1 MRLGSVIDDFTADS
15 TQGPINFYKWIG
27 ESWCLLFSHP
37 ADFTPVCTT
46 ELGKMAVLIDEFK
59 KRDVKIVGLSCDKL
73 ESHVDW
79 IKDIKSYCLD
89 IKGEF
94 PYPIIS
100 DSKRELAVKL
110 DMISEEDKDNPD
122 CAMTIRSLYI
132 IGPDKKVKLMMI
144 YPTSTGRNI
153 QEILRCIDS
162 LQLVHRLKTV
172 ATPANWVPG
181 EKVMIL
187 PSVKDE
193 ELDKLFPNGHDKCTM
208 PSSVNYLRTTTDY

>member
-1 MRLGSVIDDFTADS
+1 MRLGTVVPDFSAVT
-15 TQGPINFYKWIG
+15 TKGPIKFYEWAG
-27 ESWCLLFSHP
+27 ESWCVLFSHP
-37 ADFTPVCTT
+37 SDFTPVCTT
-46 ELGKMAVLIDEFK
+46 ELGKMAVLVDEFT
-59 KRDVKIVGLSCDKL
+59 KRNVKVLGLSCDKL

-79 IKDIKSYCLD
+79 INDIKSYCLD

-100 DSKRELAVKL
+100 DSTRDLAVQL
-110 DMISEEDKDNPD
+110 DMIAEEDKDNVEL
-122 CAMTIRSLYI
+122 ALTIRSLYI
-132 IGPDKKVKLMMI
+132 IGPDKKVKLMMV

-162 LQLVHRLKTV
+162 LQLCDRKNTI

-187 PSVKDE
+187 PTVKDE
-193 ELDKLFPNGHDKCTM
+193 DLDTLFPNGYEKRSM
-208 PSSVNYLRTTTDY
+208 PSSVDYLRTTTDY

>member
-1 MRLGSVIDDFTADS
+1 MSDCYTYIRIFISCLQLLHILLL
-15 TQGPINFYKWIG
+15 N
-27 ESWCLLFSHP
+27 WCLFFSHP

-46 ELGKMAVLIDEFK
+46 ELGKLAVLSDEFK
-59 KRDVKIVGLSCDKL
+59 KRNVKLLGLSCDKI
-73 ESHVDW
+73 ESHLNW
-79 IKDIKSYCLD
+79 IEDIKSYCHD

-94 PYPIIS
+94 PYPIIG

-110 DMISEEDKDNPD
+110 NMISEEDKDNLD
-122 CAMTIRSLYI
+122 YAMTIRSLYI
-132 IGPDKKVKLMMI
+132 IGPDKRIKLMMI
-144 YPTSTGRNI
+144 YPTSTGRNT

-162 LQLVHRLKTV
+162 LQLVHKLKTV

-193 ELDKLFPNGHDKCTM
+193 DLDELFPNGHDKCAM
-208 PSSVNYLRTTTDY
+208 PSKVNYLRTTTDY

>member
-1 MRLGSVIDDFTADS
+1 
-15 TQGPINFYKWIG
+15 
-27 ESWCLLFSHP
+27 
-37 ADFTPVCTT
+37 
-46 ELGKMAVLIDEFK
+46 MAVLVDEFT
-59 KRDVKIVGLSCDKL
+59 KRNVKVLGLSCDKL

-79 IKDIKSYCLD
+79 INDIKSYCLD

-100 DSKRELAVKL
+100 DSTRDLAVQL
-110 DMISEEDKDNPD
+110 DMISEEDKDNVEL
-122 CAMTIRSLYI
+122 ALTIRSLYI
-132 IGPDKKVKLMMI
+132 IGPDKKVKLMMV

-162 LQLVHRLKTV
+162 LQLCDRKNTI

-187 PSVKDE
+187 PTVKDE
-193 ELDKLFPNGHDKCTM
+193 DLDTLFPNGYEKRSM
-208 PSSVNYLRTTTDY
+208 PSSVDYLRTTTDY

>member
-1 MRLGSVIDDFTADS
+1 MRLGAIVPDFSAVS
-15 TQGPINFYKWIG
+15 TKGPVNFYEFLG
-27 ESWCLLFSHP
+27 DSWCVFFSHP

-46 ELGKMAVLIDEFK
+46 ELGKMAVLVDEFT
-59 KRDVKIVGLSCDKL
+59 KRNVKVLGLSCDKL

-79 IKDIKSYCLD
+79 INDIKSYCLD

-100 DSKRELAVKL
+100 DVSRDLAVKL
-110 DMISEEDKDNPD
+110 DMISEEDKDNPEL
-122 CAMTIRSLYI
+122 AMTIRSLYI
-132 IGPDKKVKLMMI
+132 IGPDKKVKLMMV

-162 LQLVHRLKTV
+162 LQLCYTKKTV
-172 ATPANWVPG
+172 ATPVNWVPG

-193 ELDKLFPNGHDKCTM
+193 DLDELFPKGHEKCSM